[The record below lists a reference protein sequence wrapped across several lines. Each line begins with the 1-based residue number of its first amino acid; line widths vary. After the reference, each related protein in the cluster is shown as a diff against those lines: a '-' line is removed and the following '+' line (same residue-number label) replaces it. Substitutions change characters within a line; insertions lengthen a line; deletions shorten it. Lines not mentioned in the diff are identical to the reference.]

1 MQKFLIKKKRKERKL
16 NDQNQNVQN
25 AERITIFTPKKG
37 VKEKVFKQGS
47 FLEGFAE
54 RKLE

>member
-16 NDQNQNVQN
+16 NDQNQNVQK

-37 VKEKVFKQGS
+37 VKEKFFKKGS

>member
-1 MQKFLIKKKRKERKL
+1 MIRIKMCRKQKEL
-16 NDQNQNVQN
+16 Q
-25 AERITIFTPKKG
+25 FTPKKG
-37 VKEKVFKQGS
+37 VKEKFFKKGS